1 MNERHEGKHLR
12 RQEAKKRWKT
22 ILSVFLSVVL
32 VMQSSNIQAFAD
44 VLASGGS
51 EGRDEVVMDPAA
63 EDTGTQGEVTTPEET
78 DTADEQASSQDDAE
92 QTVAETEENPVETTA
107 QDTEATT
114 PDGQSDQAQSEQAP
128 AEEADTTVTLNV
140 EVSAATLKYS
150 AQDGTEKSVTS
161 ETDPKSVD
169 VSNTLDFTFTV
180 APDDG
185 QKVSSVAYAGTELTA
200 NDSGEYTIAA
210 ADLTDGEKIVVTTEA
225 VPTEEPAEDST
236 PVESEE
242 TTEST
247 EDEAATAEDAAKVEE
262 FADGAVDAIDSVA
275 NGLLVSRVAPSSIQ
289 VTQKIV
295 GNDEFANTV
304 SLDLSSLPLTL
315 DADAALPPELS
326 DGNTYEFAYARVGR
340 TNVASINYDAATDQL
355 YLGIEGN
362 SLSGIL
368 IDIEDSSQIVLWYE
382 PHVDEYGVTY
392 VITCDGEPV
401 EDASSVGSLVGRDS
415 IKEGETLQFT
425 FAPNEGYEIA
435 DVAATNG
442 NISGESGAYSLSSV
456 TDGTT
461 VTIKLTEKTAY
472 NFTFHESSNTDFK
485 GTNATGGT
493 VEFSSSQGGSFTYL
507 RGDNISFTLKA
518 NMQNDGNSK
527 ALNKVTLSIGS
538 YQNMALNIPTGSN
551 LQVGASETTYLANG
565 MVATVKLIDLGYWE
579 KRGPA
584 GLVVLDSGYLPEFE
598 VTVSK
603 GSCDAVRG
611 DITLSTN
618 FKDAETQ
625 EVWAKDLVG
634 TELTIAVHNGKSWI
648 LGGGYEYKTLD
659 PSKFEFATIHK
670 DDTYVYVHVLPGF
683 DANDVDLTVYV
694 DGVADDSY
702 ELKELTQWTNTPEA
716 DSARG
721 DGCQYYVEIP
731 EGENGKDIRISV
743 VATSEERQFAAAF
756 EGYDGAPGTLN
767 ATYSVGDSISVD
779 DGRDVYPTQ
788 EGKVFQGWKIENDAS
803 GTVYLPGDPF
813 TITSDNQDL
822 AKLDDHGR
830 YVYTFVPVW
839 ADADEAAS
847 APYEVNVYFEQDDGT
862 YPETPD
868 VAFSENGPYGQ
879 IAFLIEEKLNEQL
892 ATEDGL
898 PENWQEGYEI
908 DVEKSGNLQ
917 VEVTGNSSIKLYYK
931 KKANDVTYEFVSG
944 TAGEAL
950 PSAGM
955 PAAPA
960 KAEDVKYGADVA
972 LPTPDPASVEDARGT
987 WEFKGWRVSGTDQIL
1002 ESYEMPAN
1010 DVTLQGVWELNAE
1023 SVKSYDVTYEWIGD
1037 VPSGIEDVPAGAVY
1051 KYGTNQTVATEPYS
1065 AGETL
1070 TDASGTWTF
1079 NGWTT
1084 DDATVANGQFR
1095 MPANDVVFTGSW
1107 TLTTV
1112 NISGPEVT
1120 VNSPQD
1126 VPYNGTNQTWVPT
1139 VTDGN
1144 KVLVAGTDYE
1154 VTYSTSD
1161 RTNVTGTIKVTITG
1175 KGNYT
1180 GSVERYYQI
1189 TPLTITVTPRD
1200 IRKTQGQADPT
1211 LTSDYSGYLRGET
1224 AGWTGALTREP
1235 GEAVGTYTISKGSLQ
1250 LADNPDGN
1258 FLAQNYV
1265 LVVNEGTFTIVA
1277 APVTPGGGDTPT
1289 PTPGGGTPTPGT
1301 PATVAPADD
1310 TTTDEAAPEETIADD
1325 KNALAAPT
1333 DTIGDDD
1340 TPLAAGAKD
1349 EDCWVHWLILLGMIL
1364 SAVYFVGVGVRRRKF
1379 TSSLLGYEDKV
1390 LGNDRDNA

>member
-22 ILSVFLSVVL
+22 ILAVFLSVVL

-92 QTVAETEENPVETTA
+92 QTVENPVETTA

-128 AEEADTTVTLNV
+128 AEETDTTVTLNV

-180 APDDG
+180 APDGG
-185 QKVSSVAYAGTELTA
+185 QKVSSVAYAGTELAA
-200 NDSGEYTIAA
+200 NESGEYTIAA

-225 VPTEEPAEDST
+225 VPTEEPAEDAT

-247 EDEAATAEDAAKVEE
+247 EDETTTTEDAARAEE
-262 FADGAVDAIDSVA
+262 VANGVIDAIDSVA

-295 GNDEFANTV
+295 GNDEYSKII

-315 DADAALPPELS
+315 DTNVAQPPELS
-326 DGNTYEFAYARVGR
+326 DGNSYEFVYARVGR

-368 IDIEDSSQIVLWYE
+368 IDVEESSQIVLWYE

-392 VITCDGEPV
+392 AITCDGKPV
-401 EDASSVGSLVGRDS
+401 GDVSSVGSLVGRDS

-425 FAPNEGYEIA
+425 FAPNEGYEITN
-435 DVAATNG
+435 VTATNG
-442 NISGESGAYSLSSV
+442 KDSGESSAYSLSSV
-456 TDGTT
+456 TEETT
-461 VTIKLTEKTAY
+461 VTIELTEKTTY

-485 GTNATGGT
+485 GTDATGGT

-507 RGDNISFTLKA
+507 RGDSISFTLKA
-518 NMQNDGNSK
+518 NMENDGNSK

-538 YQNMALNIPTGSN
+538 YQNMALNIPTGNN

-565 MVATVKLIDLGYWE
+565 MVATVELTDLGYWDE
-579 KRGPA
+579 KIFGF
-584 GLVVLDSGYLPEFE
+584 VTESGYLPEFR
-598 VTVSK
+598 VTLSK

-634 TELTIAVHNGKSWI
+634 TELTIAVHNGKIWPFDR
-648 LGGGYEYKTLD
+648 YEYKTLD

-670 DDTYVYVHVLPGF
+670 GDTYVYVHVLPGF
-683 DANDVDLTVYV
+683 DANDVDLKVYV

-702 ELKELTQWTNTPEA
+702 ELKKLTQSTDTPGA

-721 DGCQYYVEIP
+721 DGCQYYIEIP

-743 VATSEERQFAAAF
+743 EATSEERQFAAAF
-756 EGYDGAPGTLN
+756 EDYDGAPGTLN

-779 DGRDVYPTQ
+779 DGCDVYPTQ
-788 EGKVFQGWKIENDAS
+788 EGKVFQGWKKENDAS

-813 TITSDNQDL
+813 TITADNQSL
-822 AKLDDHGR
+822 ATPDAHGI
-830 YVYTFVPVW
+830 YVYKFVPVW
-839 ADADEAAS
+839 ADADEAQS
-847 APYEVNVYFEQDDGT
+847 APYGVNVYFEQDDGT
-862 YPETPD
+862 YSETPN
-868 VAFSENGPYGQ
+868 VSFSESGPYGQ
-879 IAFLIEEKLNEQL
+879 TAFLITEKLNEQL
-892 ATEDGL
+892 ASEEGL
-898 PENWQEGYEI
+898 PDGWQEGYEI
-908 DVEKSGNLQ
+908 DVEKSGNLR
-917 VEVTGNSSIKLYYK
+917 VEVIGNSSIDIYYRK
-931 KKANDVTYEFVSG
+931 KVNDLTYTFE
-944 TAGEAL
+944 
-950 PSAGM
+950 
-955 PAAPA
+955 
-960 KAEDVKYGADVA
+960 
-972 LPTPDPASVEDARGT
+972 
-987 WEFKGWRVSGTDQIL
+987 SGTDG
-1002 ESYEMPAN
+1002 ESLPQAIRDMEPQDTTAKYKDPVTAAQPEQTTYYE
-1010 DVTLQGVWELNAE
+1010 QGR
-1023 SVKSYDVTYEWIGD
+1023 
-1037 VPSGIEDVPAGAVY
+1037 
-1051 KYGTNQTVATEPYS
+1051 
-1065 AGETL
+1065 
-1070 TDASGTWTF
+1070 GTWTF
-1079 NGWTT
+1079 QGWSSSDVELGEGDTFT
-1084 DDATVANGQFR
+1084 
-1095 MPANDVVFTGSW
+1095 MPAKDVELTGEW
-1107 TLTTV
+1107 TLDV
-1112 NISGPEVT
+1112 IDVAHPSISIDY
-1120 VNSPQD
+1120 PQD
-1126 VPYNGTNQTWVPT
+1126 VPYNGTDQTWAPT
-1139 VTDGN
+1139 VTDGE

-1175 KGNYT
+1175 EGNYT
-1180 GSVERYYQI
+1180 GSVERYYRI

-1250 LADNPDGN
+1250 LADNPAGN
-1258 FLAQNYV
+1258 FLAQNYI

-1289 PTPGGGTPTPGT
+1289 PTPGGGGDGTPTPGT
-1301 PATVAPADD
+1301 PATVTPADD
-1310 TTTDEAAPEETIADD
+1310 TTTDEAAPEETIVDD
-1325 KNALAAPT
+1325 ENALAAPT